1 MSAKV
6 DVGALLPAPVDHVS
20 HRGGET
26 LSLMNEVGLTLP
38 QVLFLTRLRQAGG
51 STASELAER
60 LNMSLPATSQLVDRL
75 FRQGLLTRTE
85 DEGDRRRKR
94 LAATPSA

>member
-51 STASELAER
+51 STASELAETPQHVAAGDQSVGR
-60 LNMSLPATSQLVDRL
+60 SSVQA
-75 FRQGLLTRTE
+75 GLADPHR
-85 DEGDRRRKR
+85 GRG
-94 LAATPSA
+94 